1 MSVCVYGGGENNK
14 LQAFA
19 GKPAPLYFDT
29 SLAVRQHPAQAH
41 NLEQEFE
48 SWNISAQSPS
58 IQSLPGDDIALAQ
71 SAFRSRLQ
79 VSHYYE
85 TDQMQH

>member
-71 SAFRSRLQ
+71 SAFRSRLL